1 MRDAV
6 GLSAPDAGI
15 VQQAIA
21 HHLDSGGGRTRA
33 RIALGTGNALRLRAE
48 DTVAIAA
55 GSELL
60 HNASLI
66 HDDLQ
71 DVSSNR
77 RGTDAVWSKFGANVA
92 ICAGDLLVSAAY
104 GVLATCSDATRIAE
118 LSLVMHE
125 ATSRVINGQARDLAA
140 QSEGIENVASYKSIA
155 RGKSGPLL
163 SLPVELA
170 LTAAGLADSVPLA
183 REAAEQLAIAY
194 QIADDLEDEHADSRA
209 VGPGCLNVVIILR
222 SGGCADPREAARI
235 QAAQA
240 LREAVRYSTYLP
252 QESGEPLLLSIQAVK
267 AKLRSSI

>member
-1 MRDAV
+1 MRDAA

-33 RIALGTGNALRLRAE
+33 RIAIGTGNALMLRAA

-71 DVSSNR
+71 DDSPLR
-77 RGTDAVWSKFGANVA
+77 RGTDAVWSKFGANIA
-92 ICAGDLLVSAAY
+92 ICAGDLLVSSAY
-104 GVLATCSDATRIAE
+104 GVLASFSDTSRVAE

-125 ATSRVINGQARDLAA
+125 ATSRVINGQAKDLAA
-140 QSEGIENVASYKSIA
+140 QSHGITNISSYKVTA

-163 SLPVELA
+163 SLPFELA
-170 LTAAGLADSVPLA
+170 LTAAGFPDYVPVA

-194 QIADDLEDEHADSRA
+194 QIADDLEDEHADARA
-209 VGPGCLNVVIILR
+209 AGAGCLNAVVVLR
-222 SGGCADPREAARI
+222 NNGCADPRDAART

-240 LREAVRYSTYLP
+240 LREAMRCSSFLP
-252 QESGEPLLLSIQAVK
+252 KESGEPLLQCVGAVK